1 MNKRLSFS
9 SLKAFSVCEAESVAV
24 MNGEWDR
31 QATFSPSTIEAMNAG
46 SFVHKYFES
55 KEALEE
61 FKIQHETDMFNK
73 KGALKS
79 QFQIAEK
86 MVETLDNDPLFK
98 AIYQG
103 VKELEI
109 FGKIQGI
116 EFHGFL
122 DCLNLDRNIFID
134 IKTIR
139 GSIKDKEWSEAEYR
153 KIHWIK
159 ARKYLWQMAIYQE
172 ILRQSDNEK
181 IGKNIN
187 PVIYAVTKETFP
199 DSAGITI
206 PQDWLDDS
214 MVEVR
219 EFTDKYI
226 EVLNGRKPIRCEQ
239 CNYCKATK
247 RNIKTISYSDLI

>member
-1 MNKRLSFS
+1 MKKRLSFS
-9 SLKAFSVCEAESVAV
+9 SLKAFSDCEAEAVAV
-24 MNGEWDR
+24 MAEEWDR

-46 SFVHKYFES
+46 SYVHKYFES
-55 KEALEE
+55 NKALEE
-61 FKIQHETDMFNK
+61 FKLEHESDMFTK
-73 KGALKS
+73 KGSLKS

-86 MVETLDNDPLFK
+86 MVQTLDHDPLFK
-98 AIYQG
+98 TIYQG

-122 DCLNLDRNIFID
+122 DCLNLERNIFID

-139 GSIKDKEWSEAEYR
+139 GSIRDKEWSETEYR
-153 KIHWIK
+153 RVSWVK

-172 ILRQSDNEK
+172 ILRQSDDEK
-181 IGKNIN
+181 IGKNIS

-206 PQDWLDDS
+206 PQEWLDDS
-214 MVEVR
+214 LDEVCK
-219 EFTDKYI
+219 FTDKYI
-226 EVLNGRKPIRCEQ
+226 EVLNGRVPVRCEQ

-247 RNIKTISYSDLI
+247 RNIQTISYSDLI

>member
-1 MNKRLSFS
+1 
-9 SLKAFSVCEAESVAV
+9 
-24 MNGEWDR
+24 
-31 QATFSPSTIEAMNAG
+31 
-46 SFVHKYFES
+46 
-55 KEALEE
+55 
-61 FKIQHETDMFNK
+61 
-73 KGALKS
+73 
-79 QFQIAEK
+79 
-86 MVETLDNDPLFK
+86 MVKTLDNDPLFK

-122 DCLNLDRNIFID
+122 DCLNLDKNIFID

-172 ILRQSDNEK
+172 ILRQSDDEK

-219 EFTDKYI
+219 EYTDKYI
-226 EVLNGRKPIRCEQ
+226 EVLNGRKPIRCER

-247 RNIKTISYSDLI
+247 KNIKTISYSDLI